1 MVIFVR
7 ARLAPIAL
15 VAALAAGP
23 AQAVINLN
31 CRFEAGMIVVPG
43 EAAGIAGDYV
53 LDTGTARSVL
63 HGTRAEMA
71 GITATEL
78 TGDIR
83 MGGLI
88 LPGRPLRVADL
99 DARIWRLAT
108 PAGGI
113 IGVDALKDFIV
124 DMEFRPCRVRLWRPT
139 EAPPPLAGVDLPLTW
154 DAGRPAAPA
163 AVEDGARRLVGQFV
177 LATGADA
184 PARIADDLAAAPGA
198 VRNNEL
204 YPEGVWLAR
213 LPRVEFAGA
222 TGEDVAAGLAAP
234 EGEAA
239 GVLGGEVLSRFR
251 LRFDFPGGR
260 VTVARPLPKETGP
273 QEKGPRRAPRPSSR
287 RR

>member
-1 MVIFVR
+1 MMPSVR
-7 ARLAPIAL
+7 APLALFAL
-15 VAALAAGP
+15 FAAGLGAAP
-23 AQAVINLN
+23 AVAGVTLA
-31 CRFEAGMIVVPG
+31 CRFEAGMVVVSG

-63 HGTRAEMA
+63 HSTRAEMA
-71 GITATEL
+71 GITAPAL

-83 MGGLI
+83 IGGLI
-88 LPGRPLRVADL
+88 LPGRPLVVADL

-113 IGVDALKDFIV
+113 IGADALRDFVV
-124 DMEFRPCRVRLWRPT
+124 DVDFAPCRVRLWRPA
-139 EAPPPLAGVDLPLTW
+139 EARPTFSGRTLPLTW
-154 DAGRPAAPA
+154 DAGRPVAPA
-163 AVEDGARRLVGQFV
+163 AVEDGARRLEGLFV

-184 PARIADDLAAAPGA
+184 PARIADDLAGTPGA
-198 VRNNEL
+198 VRVSEL

-222 TGEDVAAGLAAP
+222 TGVNVAAGLAQP

-251 LRFDFPGGR
+251 LRFDFPGGLL
-260 VTVARPLPKETGP
+260 TVDSPIPN
-273 QEKGPRRAPRPSSR
+273 EKGPRRAPRPRSR
-287 RR
+287 R